1 MQDFETLG
9 TFYLGRPY
17 DLATGTTAPAPLMY
31 DSRDLLTHAVCIGMT
46 GSGKTGLC
54 IGLLEEAL
62 IDGIPAIIID
72 PKGDLSN
79 LALTFPALSGE
90 AFAPWVNE
98 DEAQRAG
105 QDVATF
111 AAAQAERWRKGL
123 ESWGQDG
130 ARVQR
135 LRDAAE
141 VTIYTPGSS
150 AGTPVS
156 ILKSFAVPPSAVLED
171 RDLLRERLQTTATSL
186 LGLAGI
192 DADPL
197 QSREHILIAKL
208 LETAWV
214 EGTDLDLVALIQQ
227 IQSPPITRVG
237 ALELDAFF
245 PAKERFGLAMALNNL
260 LAAPGFDQ
268 WLTGA
273 PLDVASFL
281 RTPDGRPRAAVFS
294 ISHLSD
300 AERMFFVSLLLN
312 EILGWVRM
320 QSGTTSLR
328 ALLYMDEIFGYLP
341 PVANPPS
348 KAPMMLLLKQARA
361 FGLGVVLATQNP
373 VDLDYKALSN
383 TGTWFIG
390 RLQTERD
397 KARVLE
403 GLAGAGG
410 DGAFD
415 GAKMGDVLARLGSR
429 VFLMHNVHERAPV
442 TFETRWTLSYL
453 RGPLTRTHIKLLKAS
468 TNAERTTPN
477 VEGGPAGT
485 AGPYQ
490 GATAAAHSAGSSGL
504 PPSVAPGMSLSQGS
518 PGLSPQG
525 SVALPTQGSAGLS
538 TQASVGLS
546 QPDGATMSAPPVLPP
561 GITTLFVPARGAATG
576 ARLAYTPALYV
587 AGSVRIAD
595 PKRRIAE
602 TTPVQLLVPLQTGA
616 SPLALDRAAP
626 VDVSPDDLEQTPRG
640 PATYGDL
647 PPAAS
652 APRSY
657 DAWRKAVA
665 TWLYDTQTLTL
676 QEHAP
681 SGTHST
687 PNETEAAFRVRL
699 SEVLRVERDAKVD
712 AIRKKYGT
720 RLQVQ
725 QDRVRRAEQQL
736 GKQEQEVTSS
746 TGSAILTAATG
757 VFGALFGRKTFS
769 ASNAGRL
776 GTAARGAG
784 KVLKEKQD
792 VTRAQETLE
801 SERQKLADLQATIE
815 SDASAVAADEAVPLQ
830 SLVLRPKKSDITVST
845 ATLVWVP
852 QPPA

>member
-1 MQDFETLG
+1 MQDFERLG
-9 TFYLGRPY
+9 AFYLGRPY
-17 DLATGTTAPAPLMY
+17 DMATKTAEPAPLMY

-72 PKGDLSN
+72 PKGDLAN
-79 LALTFPALSGE
+79 LALTFPSLSGD

-105 QDVATF
+105 QDVPTF

-130 ARVQR
+130 ARVKR

-156 ILKSFAVPPSAVLED
+156 ILKSFAVPSSAVLED

-192 DADPL
+192 EAEPL

-208 LETAWV
+208 LETAWLA
-214 EGTDLDLVALIQQ
+214 GTDLDLVALIQQ
-227 IQSPPITRVG
+227 IQSPPISRIG

-268 WLTGA
+268 WLTGV

-300 AERMFFVSLLLN
+300 SERMFFVSLLLN

-348 KAPMMLLLKQARA
+348 KAPMLLLLKQARA

-403 GLAGAGG
+403 GLAGASGG
-410 DGAFD
+410 DHFEGARSS
-415 GAKMGDVLARLGSR
+415 DVLAGLGNR
-429 VFLMHNVHERAPV
+429 VFLMHNVHEQAPV

-453 RGPLTRTHIKLLKAS
+453 RGPLTRTHIKQLKAQE
-468 TNAERTTPN
+468 NAARRTP
-477 VEGGPAGT
+477 T
-485 AGPYQ
+485 AGVQ
-490 GATAAAHSAGSSGL
+490 SEAR
-504 PPSVAPGMSLSQGS
+504 
-518 PGLSPQG
+518 
-525 SVALPTQGSAGLS
+525 AGLS
-538 TQASVGLS
+538 QSAAVT
-546 QPDGATMSAPPVLPP
+546 SAPPVLPP
-561 GITTLFVPARGAATG
+561 GITALFVPARGVAVG
-576 ARLAYTPALYV
+576 AGLAYAPALYV
-587 AGSVRIAD
+587 AGTVRIAD
-595 PKRRIAE
+595 TKRRISE
-602 TTPVQLLVPLQTGA
+602 TLPVRVLVPLQAGA
-616 SPLALDRAAP
+616 TPLAVDRASS
-626 VDVSPDDLEQTPRG
+626 VDVAPEDLEQAPRG
-640 PATYGDL
+640 PAAYDDL
-647 PPAAS
+647 PAAAS
-652 APRSY
+652 TPRSY
-657 DAWRKAVA
+657 EAWRKAVA
-665 TWLYDTQTLTL
+665 TWLYDTQTITL

-681 SGTHST
+681 TGTHSM
-687 PNETEAAFRVRL
+687 PGETEPAFKARL
-699 SEVLRVERDAKVD
+699 SEALRVARDTRVD
-712 AIRKKYGT
+712 AIRKKYGA
-720 RLQVQ
+720 RLQAQ
-725 QDRVRRAEQQL
+725 QDRIRKAEQQL
-736 GKQEQEVTSS
+736 GKQQQDVTSS
-746 TGSAILTAATG
+746 AGSAMVTVATG
-757 VFGALFGRKTFS
+757 VFGALFGRKTFT
-769 ASNAGRL
+769 AANAGRL

-784 KVLKEKQD
+784 KVMKEKQD
-792 VTRAQETLE
+792 VTRAEENLA
-801 SERQKLADLQATIE
+801 SEQRKLADLQAVIE
-815 SDASAVAADEAVPLQ
+815 SEAGNVADDDAAALQ
-830 SLVLRPKKSDITVST
+830 PLVLRPRKSDITLSA

-852 QPPA
+852 QAPA

>member
-9 TFYLGRPY
+9 AFYMGRPY
-17 DLATGTTAPAPLMY
+17 DMATKTATPAPLMY

-72 PKGDLSN
+72 PKGDLAN
-79 LALTFPALSGE
+79 LALTFPSLSGGE
-90 AFAPWVNE
+90 FAPWVNE

-105 QDVATF
+105 QDVPAF

-123 ESWGQDG
+123 ESWGQD
-130 ARVQR
+130 ATRVKR
-135 LRDAAE
+135 LHDAAD

-192 DADPL
+192 EAEPL
-197 QSREHILIAKL
+197 QSREHILLAKL
-208 LETAWV
+208 LETAWLA
-214 EGTDLDLVALIQQ
+214 GNDLDLVTLIQQ
-227 IQSPPITRVG
+227 IQSPPVTRIG

-245 PAKERFGLAMALNNL
+245 PAKDRFGLAMALNNL

-268 WLTGA
+268 WLTGE
-273 PLDVASFL
+273 PLDIASFL

-348 KAPMMLLLKQARA
+348 KAPMLLLLKQARA

-403 GLAGAGG
+403 GLAGASGG
-410 DGAFD
+410 GNFD
-415 GAKMGDVLARLGSR
+415 GARMSDVLAGLGNR
-429 VFLMHNVHERAPV
+429 VFLMHNVHEQAPV
-442 TFETRWTLSYL
+442 TFETRWTLAYL
-453 RGPLTRTHIKLLKAS
+453 RGPLTRTHIKQLKARE
-468 TNAERTTPN
+468 NAERRTAN
-477 VEGGPAGT
+477 AERQSDGGAGLSEEGRAGLSQPGQPADAAPQERPAGT
-485 AGPYQ
+485 AGRHQ
-490 GATAAAHSAGSSGL
+490 SEVAG
-504 PPSVAPGMSLSQGS
+504 M
-518 PGLSPQG
+518 
-525 SVALPTQGSAGLS
+525 T
-538 TQASVGLS
+538 T
-546 QPDGATMSAPPVLPP
+546 APPVLPP
-561 GITTLFVPARGAATG
+561 GVTALFVPARGG
-576 ARLAYTPALYV
+576 ASGAGLAYAPALYV
-587 AGSVRIAD
+587 AGNVRIAD
-595 PKRRIAE
+595 TKRRITE
-602 TTPVQLLVPLQTGA
+602 TVPVQMLVPLQAGA
-616 SPLALDRAAP
+616 TPLALDRATP
-626 VDVSPDDLEQTPRG
+626 VDVAPEDLEQTPRG

-647 PPAAS
+647 PAAAS
-652 APRSY
+652 TPRSY
-657 DAWRKAVA
+657 EAWRKAVA
-665 TWLYDTQTLTL
+665 TWLYDTQTITL
-676 QEHAP
+676 QEHAA
-681 SGTHST
+681 SGTYST
-687 PNETEAAFRVRL
+687 PGETEAAFRVRL
-699 SEVLRVERDAKVD
+699 SEALRVARDGKVD
-712 AIRKKYGT
+712 AIRKKYGA
-720 RLQVQ
+720 RLQAQ
-725 QDRVRRAEQQL
+725 QDRIRKAEQQL
-736 GKQEQEVTSS
+736 GKQQQEVTSS
-746 TGSAILTAATG
+746 TGSAIVTAATG

-769 ASNAGRL
+769 AANAGRL
-776 GTAARGAG
+776 GTAARGAS
-784 KVLKEKQD
+784 KVMKEKQD
-792 VTRAQETLE
+792 VTRAQENLA
-801 SERQKLADLQATIE
+801 SEQQKLADLQATIE
-815 SDASAVAADEAVPLQ
+815 SEAGAGAADDAAALQ
-830 SLVLRPKKSDITVST
+830 PLVLRPKKSDVTLAA

-852 QPPA
+852 DAPA